1 MRRKTTISISELFLD
16 GVFIPLNYKKDF
28 VVVGT
33 STDPNGVTM
42 VDSIKVFTKTKEAFG
57 WPEEPDEFQE
67 QSAPKPTAAVTAANS
82 ANNNNENDVVAP
94 SSSSF
99 TPLPLTSADK

>member
-1 MRRKTTISISELFLD
+1 MQFSNFFFT
-16 GVFIPLNYKKDF
+16 
-28 VVVGT
+28 VGE

-67 QSAPKPTAAVTAANS
+67 QSTPKPTAAVVASS
-82 ANNNNENDVVAP
+82 ANNNNENEVVP
-94 SSSSF
+94 VTGTSF

>member
-1 MRRKTTISISELFLD
+1 MIFSVNCI
-16 GVFIPLNYKKDF
+16 
-28 VVVGT
+28 VVGT

-67 QSAPKPTAAVTAANS
+67 QSTPKPAAVVAANS
-82 ANNNNENDVVAP
+82 ANNNNENEVVQP
-94 SSSSF
+94 SASSF